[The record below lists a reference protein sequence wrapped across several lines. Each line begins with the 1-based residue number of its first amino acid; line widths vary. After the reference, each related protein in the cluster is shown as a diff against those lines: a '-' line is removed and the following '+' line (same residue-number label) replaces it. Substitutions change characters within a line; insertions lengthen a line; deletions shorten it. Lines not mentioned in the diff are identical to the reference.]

1 MTNPCYN
8 LEISICVK
16 ILSQSLN
23 LMSYLKKSQYWS
35 QKIWSKKSLGISVFF
50 LTPRLSKRGK
60 RRIIRGD
67 DLVILSISVFSL
79 QRGRRGC
86 FPEERSLF
94 TLHTPT
100 SSPQGRTQGQALPIY
115 EGHDHGGVRLRCHPR
130 HRLPHRL
137 DLAS

>member
-1 MTNPCYN
+1 M
-8 LEISICVK
+8 IG
-16 ILSQSLN
+16 Q
-23 LMSYLKKSQYWS
+23 YLQFPTWL
-35 QKIWSKKSLGISVFF
+35 I
-50 LTPRLSKRGK
+50 SKRGK
-60 RRIIRGD
+60 RRIIRAD
-67 DLVILSISVFSL
+67 DHVILSICVFSL

-100 SSPQGRTQGQALPIY
+100 SSPQGRTQAQALLIY